1 MPMSEPLKVS
11 ISPKAIRSE
20 WCISPNG
27 GQTSPA
33 VSNAHPKV
41 HIAVAM
47 MSCKRFMLIEVR
59 GVGSALRAVVGST
72 GYAL

>member
-59 GVGSALRAVVGST
+59 GGGSALRAVVGRS